1 MQDLSDRPIL
11 SYDEQIEN
19 LKGKGITFN
28 LGFSE
33 DEAKEYLRSHN
44 NFFRVRSYRENF
56 KDRNPN
62 NKSQKYN
69 ELDFA
74 HLVDLSRIDVRLR
87 RIILNMSVDIEH
99 YSKLKLLNS
108 IIESSK
114 IDTDKNSHKFVN
126 EFINKALNSGERN
139 FFMKQIE
146 RNAQNIY
153 LHGLYN
159 KYKNGFPI
167 WAFFEVISF
176 GQFTQF
182 YKFYIDNYDNEF
194 GNRDFYLLDKVRRAR
209 NAAAHNN
216 CFINDLRSVKEP
228 LGNGK
233 ERCNKDEEVMTALA
247 KVGVKKSRRKKKMS
261 NERVVQI
268 ITCLYA
274 YQKIVTHRE
283 HPEIYSRTS
292 HELHSF
298 SNRLF
303 EKFRYESN
311 DIIRTTFDM
320 IKTVIDHWYTIK

>member
-1 MQDLSDRPIL
+1 M
-11 SYDEQIEN
+11 
-19 LKGKGITFN
+19 
-28 LGFSE
+28 
-33 DEAKEYLRSHN
+33 
-44 NFFRVRSYRENF
+44 
-56 KDRNPN
+56 
-62 NKSQKYN
+62 
-69 ELDFA
+69 
-74 HLVDLSRIDVRLR
+74 RLR

-194 GNRDFYLLDKVRRAR
+194 SNRDFYLLDKVRRAR

-247 KVGVKKSRRKKKMS
+247 KVGVKKSRRKKKIS

-292 HELHSF
+292 YELHSF
-298 SNRLF
+298 SKRLF
-303 EKFRYESN
+303 EKFKYESN
-311 DIIRTTFDM
+311 NVIRTTFDM
-320 IKTVIDHWYTIK
+320 IKTVIDHWYVIK